1 MSVIHVTKESFDALV
16 LNSPKPVLLDFWAAW
31 CAPCRMLAP
40 ILDEIAA
47 EHPEITVAKID
58 IDQEMELAMRYGV
71 ISIPTVLVIRSGEV
85 AAKTVGYSP
94 KEELLSL
101 IG

>member
-47 EHPEITVAKID
+47 EHPEIVVAKVN